1 MIDQDRFANQFGSR
15 EQRVTHQLIE
25 VFGVC
30 FADTQRKFDDLDLDL
45 DLDLALLWKFI
56 RVAIFCSLA
65 DA

>member
-45 DLDLALLWKFI
+45 PWKFI

>member
-45 DLDLALLWKFI
+45 DLPWKFI